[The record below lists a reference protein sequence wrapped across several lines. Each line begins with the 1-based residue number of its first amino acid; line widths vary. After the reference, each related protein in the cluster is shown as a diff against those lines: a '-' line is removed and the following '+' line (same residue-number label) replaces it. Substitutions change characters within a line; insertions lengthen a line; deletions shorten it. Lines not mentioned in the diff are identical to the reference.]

1 MKFKYPDLVTNI
13 LKHILILYITVQLYS
28 HIQFLN
34 IHILLNI
41 PKTSSL
47 IFSAWFRP
55 LPDLWILGGVP
66 AGLLGL
72 GDRPGQGVELWSE
85 EDGII

>member
-28 HIQFLN
+28 HIQILN

-41 PKTSSL
+41 PKTSSSS
-47 IFSAWFRP
+47 F
-55 LPDLWILGGVP
+55 
-66 AGLLGL
+66 
-72 GDRPGQGVELWSE
+72 
-85 EDGII
+85 